1 MLENILKT
9 KCMDM
14 ESIVLQTGIDT
25 KDHGM
30 KEEGKGLV
38 RTLSETAKRNLAI
51 GTMGSLISQVLI
63 VQHIQYHQLLS
74 IIPEFFMQSR

>member
-1 MLENILKT
+1 
-9 KCMDM
+9 MDM
-14 ESIVLQTGIDT
+14 ESTVLQTGIDT

-38 RTLSETAKRNLAI
+38 RTLSEMVKRNLAI
-51 GTMGSLISQVLI
+51 GTMGSLISQLLI

-74 IIPEFFMQSR
+74 IIPEFFMQSRWQPKSTH